1 MSVSQWLSITKCV
14 LVSIGTCTNLY
25 TNWFIS
31 KTFDINQSLYRVL
44 WLDCL
49 TTTVSTFASFLE
61 VLWILAGFPC
71 LPLVCLI
78 LAYLSHAGFY
88 TNPLLTF
95 MISYIRF
102 MKLKYA
108 KTNWKSNKTILK
120 GITWTTIGMY
130 LGLMIFSLLC
140 VYFRLGYLSSYYACL
155 DLPQPLAETG
165 LTLHGIL
172 ILGFLVVTIFSSIIM
187 DLLCLWRLKYLESS
201 TVRPLEQHQHQP
213 QVIHQQFVNPERKIF
228 DEMPIRSSLFNT
240 IFLIPYI
247 FIVIYLAQNDG
258 DFLDQEKRDLMGI
271 PFFVITIVRSWLV
284 ATLTFKKN
292 DSNRQRNAD
301 QEREV
306 KRGIEI
312 QEALEKRKS
321 RAKG

>member
-1 MSVSQWLSITKCV
+1 
-14 LVSIGTCTNLY
+14 
-25 TNWFIS
+25 
-31 KTFDINQSLYRVL
+31 
-44 WLDCL
+44 
-49 TTTVSTFASFLE
+49 
-61 VLWILAGFPC
+61 
-71 LPLVCLI
+71 
-78 LAYLSHAGFY
+78 
-88 TNPLLTF
+88 

-130 LGLMIFSLLC
+130 LGLLIFSLLC
-140 VYFRLGYLSSYYACL
+140 VYFQLGYLSSYYACL
-155 DLPQPLAETG
+155 GQPQPLAETG

-201 TVRPLEQHQHQP
+201 TVRPLEQHQ
-213 QVIHQQFVNPERKIF
+213 VIHQQFVNPERKII

-258 DFLDQEKRDLMGI
+258 DFLDQDKRDLMGI

-312 QEALEKRKS
+312 QEALEKRARK
-321 RAKG
+321 